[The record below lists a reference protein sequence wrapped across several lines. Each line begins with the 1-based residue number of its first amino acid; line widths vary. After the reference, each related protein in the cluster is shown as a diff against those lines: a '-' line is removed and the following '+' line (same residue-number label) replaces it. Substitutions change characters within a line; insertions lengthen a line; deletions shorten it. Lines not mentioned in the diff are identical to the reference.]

1 MKRSVNFRGSRRKQL
16 SKLGPQALI
25 DTMRFVGM
33 TDEQIKEALLKSK
46 QEAAPSSP
54 PSKAEG
60 E

>member
-33 TDEQIKEALLKSK
+33 TDEQIKEALLKDK
-46 QEAAPSSP
+46 PPAPSST